1 MLGVGKS
8 RNWQTLTNQVWKCKK
23 GWKQQM
29 ANMSLVFVFVSM
41 RNGGWNELGQTKF
54 EHVHVVSVCNIVV
67 IVFIWLCVE
76 GVCVCRWCAGRS
88 QIQNSADKDLL
99 LAKVNLWSFLLIFSG
114 SPWRN
119 MLGCQH
125 FLVLV
130 SNKTLHNEDGTHN
143 TPCIGWR
150 QLYEDPCWR
159 EVRFT
164 WSSGKNHPN
173 TVLLITLS
181 SWH

>member
-1 MLGVGKS
+1 MEATDGKHVS
-8 RNWQTLTNQVWKCKK
+8 GLCLCQHEEWRMKITWTNQVWTC
-23 GWKQQM
+23 
-29 ANMSLVFVFVSM
+29 ARSVSLQYSCHC
-41 RNGGWNELGQTKF
+41 LYLT
-54 EHVHVVSVCNIVV
+54 
-67 IVFIWLCVE
+67 LCW
-76 GVCVCRWCAGRS
+76 GCVCVCRWCAGRS